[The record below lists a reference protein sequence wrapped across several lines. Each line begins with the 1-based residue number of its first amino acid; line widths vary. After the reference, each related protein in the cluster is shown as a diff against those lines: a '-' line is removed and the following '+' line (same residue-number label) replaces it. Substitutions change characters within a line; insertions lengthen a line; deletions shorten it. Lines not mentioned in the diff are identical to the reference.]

1 MMNLHIDGLDRL
13 SVSYA
18 TLSQLSDDEIWGIIE
33 PAAGTLKTRM
43 QDVIARLFRQRSG
56 SLRESIE
63 VTRKISKGGAVFAL
77 VGPNQA
83 KHHGSTTGKRKAK
96 RAAKK
101 RRTGTNGSYSGT
113 NAEVGWILEY
123 GSERISPGFHWM
135 ETACDEAEEELM
147 QQLEQGFDAVCTAAG
162 L

>member
-33 PAAGTLKTRM
+33 PAAGTLKAKM

-83 KHHGSTTGKRKAK
+83 KHPKAGRGKRKSRDPK
-96 RAAKK
+96 
-101 RRTGTNGSYSGT
+101 GGGGGSYAGT

-123 GSERISPGFHWM
+123 GSSRIPARHWM

>member
-13 SVSYA
+13 TVSYA
-18 TLSQLSDDEIWGIIE
+18 TLSQISEDELWGIIE
-33 PAAGTLKTRM
+33 PAAQTLKTKM
-43 QDVIARLFRQRSG
+43 QEVISRLFRQRTG
-56 SLRESIE
+56 SLHESIE
-63 VTRKISKGGAVFAL
+63 VNRKLSKSGTVFAL
-77 VGPNQA
+77 VGPNQK

-96 RAAKK
+96 REAKK

-123 GSERISPGFHWM
+123 GSARIPAKHWM
-135 ETACDEAEEELM
+135 QTACIEAEEELQ
-147 QQLEQGFDAVCTAAG
+147 QQLEAAWNARLDAAG